1 MLRKCNYKVNF
12 RYICDVNVNTEREM
26 KTLKN
31 ILVASVLAT
40 GTVAMAQ
47 DNDPK
52 PAFEKQGEL
61 IKGTF
66 YYEDGNIKQ
75 EGTYKDGRLHG
86 EWISYNKDGE
96 KTAIA
101 NYENGQKDGKW
112 FFWTED
118 KLTEVD
124 YKDSVIAS
132 VNSWKS
138 ESSLVS
144 ND

>member
-1 MLRKCNYKVNF
+1 
-12 RYICDVNVNTEREM
+12 M
-26 KTLKN
+26 KTIKN
-31 ILVASVLAT
+31 LLLAALFVS
-40 GTVAMAQ
+40 GGAVMAQ

-52 PAFEKQGEL
+52 PVFEKQGDL

-66 YYEDGNIKQ
+66 YYEDGSVRQ
-75 EGTYKDGRLHG
+75 EGTYKDGKLHG
-86 EWISYNKDGE
+86 EWVSYDQNGE

-101 NYENGQKDGKW
+101 NYQNGEKDGKW
-112 FFWTED
+112 FFWNGD

-124 YKDSVIAS
+124 YNNSVIAS

-144 ND
+144 NE

>member
-1 MLRKCNYKVNF
+1 
-12 RYICDVNVNTEREM
+12 M
-26 KTLKN
+26 KTIKN
-31 ILVASVLAT
+31 ILMAAIFVT
-40 GTVAMAQ
+40 GSVAMAQ
-47 DNDPK
+47 DKDPK
-52 PAFEKQGEL
+52 PVFEKQGDL

-66 YYEDGNIKQ
+66 YYEDGSVKQ

-86 EWISYNKDGE
+86 EWVSYDQNGE

-101 NYENGQKDGKW
+101 NYENGKKSGKW
-112 FFWTED
+112 FFWSED

-124 YKDSVIAS
+124 YQNSVIAS

-144 ND
+144 NQ

>member
-1 MLRKCNYKVNF
+1 MLRNYCLFVNF
-12 RYICDVNVNTEREM
+12 DYICNINVNRKGAM
-26 KTLKN
+26 KTIKN
-31 ILVASVLAT
+31 ILMAT
-40 GTVAMAQ
+40 VFLVGGVAMAQ
-47 DNDPK
+47 DKDPK
-52 PAFEKQGEL
+52 PAFEKQGDL

-66 YYEDGNIKQ
+66 YYEDGSIRQ

-101 NYENGQKDGKW
+101 NYKNGEKDGKW
-112 FFWTED
+112 FFWTEN

-124 YKDSVIAS
+124 YQNSVIAS

-138 ESSLVS
+138 ESSLV
-144 ND
+144 NN

>member
-1 MLRKCNYKVNF
+1 
-12 RYICDVNVNTEREM
+12 M

-31 ILVASVLAT
+31 ILVAAILAT

-61 IKGTF
+61 IKGIF

>member
-1 MLRKCNYKVNF
+1 
-12 RYICDVNVNTEREM
+12 M
-26 KTLKN
+26 KKLKN
-31 ILVASVLAT
+31 ILFAGIFLI
-40 GTVAMAQ
+40 GGVAMAQ
-47 DNDPK
+47 NDVNK
-52 PAFEKQGEL
+52 PVFEKDGDL

-66 YYEDGNIKQ
+66 YYEDGSVRQ

-101 NYENGQKDGKW
+101 NYENGKKSGKW
-112 FFWTED
+112 FFWSED
-118 KLTEVD
+118 KLVEVD
-124 YKDSVIAS
+124 YQNSVIAN

-144 ND
+144 NQ